1 MQRLTDAP
9 EGVTLADG
17 VRVAKP
23 VRAKAIIKELQNGA
37 GEIIAIPELELL
49 PAYRELAGMGIY
61 CEPTSALVWAALSKL
76 KNRLPLPIILIIS
89 GNGLKYY
96 PD

>member
-1 MQRLTDAP
+1 M
-9 EGVTLADG
+9 
-17 VRVAKP
+17 
-23 VRAKAIIKELQNGA
+23 QNGE
-37 GEIIAIPELELL
+37 GEIIAIPEAELL
-49 PAYRELAGMGIY
+49 PAYRELAAKGIY

-76 KNRLPLPIILIIS
+76 KHQPPFPIVLIIS